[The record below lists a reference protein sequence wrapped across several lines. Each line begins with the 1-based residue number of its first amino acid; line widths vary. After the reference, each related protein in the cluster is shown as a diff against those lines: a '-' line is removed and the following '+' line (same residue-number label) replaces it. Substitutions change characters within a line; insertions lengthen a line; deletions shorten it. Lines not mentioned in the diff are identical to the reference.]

1 MKNNKYISIKYAFQ
15 VMILAFCCISIFSL
29 PAGAKKVK
37 EISFK
42 EAIQWGIER
51 NHDLQIIRNSINEL
65 ERNLKIL
72 DASESLQTDLS
83 VTPIWHFG
91 YKEEDIEEGDVVE
104 LDEKSFTT
112 AAQVNLKST
121 KKLIGD
127 INLSSEFTWE
137 SEDLNQQGNLEETL
151 SQINANL
158 KLDKNIYPGS
168 WTENEKQAYSIKNN
182 LLKSLE
188 ELRWEEME
196 KQIEFIRNYLDIIR
210 LQEQVAISGERVKL
224 AEEELS
230 RIRKKIELEEGGY
243 QQETEAQIAL
253 EEAKNQLFDQKKN
266 LSRAKKQ
273 FSLLLNLPEGTAVE
287 FERNVDFIEGL
298 FSRMNTM
305 EIDHEIQANLIDEI
319 LEENYQIKNNQLE
332 KDELIKELEWTEDE
346 GKPKV
351 NLSGGYQFPANWFVM
366 VDFSVKLADG
376 GVQELKEEQKQDN
389 VRQKENDITYLQE
402 QLKLEAEQLLDQDQY
417 NRLNW
422 DTRLLA
428 LEKEQSRV
436 EIMEKQ
442 YQQGAISETQWKNEM
457 LNLKE
462 KEINAKQAKDE
473 WFVNRLQL
481 AHFIGSLQ
489 EEF

>member
-1 MKNNKYISIKYAFQ
+1 MKNNKHISIKYNFQ
-15 VMILAFCCISIFSL
+15 VMILALCCIFILSL
-29 PAGAKKVK
+29 PAGASEAK
-37 EISFK
+37 ELSFK
-42 EAIQWGIER
+42 EAIQWGIEK
-51 NHDLQIIRNSINEL
+51 NHDLQMIRNNINEL

-83 VTPIWHFG
+83 VKPIWLFG
-91 YKEEDIEEGDVVE
+91 YKEGDIEEDMVE
-104 LDEKSFTT
+104 MDEKSFTT

-127 INLSSEFTWE
+127 INLSSEFSWE
-137 SEDLNQQGNLEETL
+137 SEDLKNQEGDFEEIL

-158 KLDKNIYPGS
+158 KLEKNIYPGS

-182 LLKSLE
+182 LQKRLE

-196 KQIEFIRNYLDIIR
+196 KQIEFIRNYLDVIR
-210 LQEQVAISGERVKL
+210 LQEQVAIAGERVKL

-230 RIRKKIELEEGGY
+230 RVRKKIELEEGGY
-243 QQETEAQIAL
+243 QQEIEAQIAL
-253 EEAKNQLFDQKKN
+253 EEAKNQLFNREKN

-273 FSLLLNLPEGTAVE
+273 FSLLLNLPESTTVE
-287 FERNVDFIEGL
+287 FERNVDFIQGL

-305 EIDHEIQANLIDEI
+305 EIDHDNQANLIDEI
-319 LEENYQIKNNQLE
+319 LEKNYQIKNNQLE

-346 GKPKV
+346 GEPKV

-389 VRQKENDITYLQE
+389 IRQKENGITYLKE

-417 NRLNW
+417 NQLNW

-428 LEKEQSRV
+428 LEKEQSRA

-442 YQQGAISETQWKNEM
+442 YQQGAISETQWKSEI
-457 LNLKE
+457 LTLQE
-462 KEINAKQAKDE
+462 KEINVKLAKDE

>member
-1 MKNNKYISIKYAFQ
+1 MKNNKYISIKYNFQ
-15 VMILAFCCISIFSL
+15 VMILTFCCIFILSL
-29 PAGAKKVK
+29 PAGASEVK
-37 EISFK
+37 ELSFK
-42 EAIQWGIER
+42 EAIQWGIEK
-51 NHDLQIIRNSINEL
+51 NHDLQMIRNSINEL

-72 DASESLQTDLS
+72 DASESIQTDLS

-91 YKEEDIEEGDVVE
+91 YKEGDIEEGEVVE
-104 LDEKSFTT
+104 LGEKSFTT

-137 SEDLNQQGNLEETL
+137 SEDLNQEGNFEEIL

-158 KLDKNIYPGS
+158 KLEKNIYPGS
-168 WTENEKQAYSIKNN
+168 WAENEKQAYSIKNN
-182 LLKSLE
+182 LQKRLE

-196 KQIEFIRNYLDIIR
+196 KQIEFIRDYLDIIR
-210 LQEQVAISGERVKL
+210 LQEQVDIAEERMVL

-230 RIRKKIELEEGGY
+230 RVRRKITLGEGGY
-243 QQETEAQIAL
+243 QQETEAKIAL
-253 EEAKNQLFDQKKN
+253 EEAKNQLFNQEKN
-266 LSRAKKQ
+266 LSRSKKQ
-273 FSLLLNLPEGTAVE
+273 FSLLLNLSEDVAIE
-287 FERNVDFIEGL
+287 FERNVDFIQGL
-298 FSRMNTM
+298 FSRMNIM

-319 LEENYQIKNNQLE
+319 LEKNYQIKNNQLE

-351 NLSGGYQFPANWFVM
+351 NLAGGYQLPANWFVM

-389 VRQKENDITYLQE
+389 IRQKENAITYLKE

-417 NRLNW
+417 NQLHW
-422 DTRLLA
+422 DTQLLA
-428 LEKEQSRV
+428 LEKEQSRA

-442 YQQGAISETQWKNEM
+442 YQQGAISEIQWKSEI
-457 LNLKE
+457 LTLQE
-462 KEINAKQAKDE
+462 KEINVKLAKDE
-473 WFVNRLQL
+473 WLVNRLQL
-481 AHFIGSLQ
+481 AHFIGSL
-489 EEF
+489 EEEL